1 VSLRTKWI
9 LLGLMTLF
17 SVWMTAANFV
27 PEEQRQ
33 ASYAWPD
40 KVMRLGLDLRGGIH
54 IVIGPDLD
62 YAIEQELTTIKNR
75 VASELESK
83 GITGVQ
89 FVVEPKQLLVK
100 PATAGDREAANDL
113 LDEDERVEIAG
124 AGDYDLRVTLTSDW
138 IQEVRERAM
147 LQALE
152 VLRRRIDDPATG
164 IPESVVT
171 RQGDDRILV
180 QIPGMSRVPDI
191 FRQTGHLE
199 FKIMQDYAPTEE
211 LLRQRHPEGLPAG
224 TVIVPEREKGTGK
237 VVGAYLLPQAAD
249 MRGDQLEDA
258 SVEFDSTRNERS
270 VGFVWDGSAG
280 QEFGALTEKNIGRQL
295 AIVIDGNV
303 VSAPTIQTRISQR
316 GQITGNFTAAQASDL
331 SVVLRSGALPIPT
344 RIEEER
350 TIGPALGA
358 DSIRSGVNA
367 SLLGLGLGV
376 LFLVVY
382 YRYAG
387 VYASTALAINML
399 LVVALMSLFTGTLT
413 LPGLAGLVLTVAT
426 AVDGNVIV
434 FERIREELRSGRTPR
449 SAILQG
455 FDKALWTILDANIT
469 NMIAGVILYSF
480 GTGPVKGFAVT
491 LLVGIVTSVFSV
503 LVVTR
508 ALFDWRPGNRP
519 VSELSI

>member
-1 VSLRTKWI
+1 MRLRTKWI
-9 LLGLMTLF
+9 LLGLLVSF
-17 SVWMTAANFV
+17 SVWMSAANFI
-27 PEEQRQ
+27 PEETRK
-33 ASYAWPD
+33 ATLAWPD
-40 KVMRLGLDLRGGIH
+40 EVMRLGLDLRGGIH

-62 YAIEQELTTIKNR
+62 VAIEQELTTIQKR
-75 VASELESK
+75 TAADLESK
-83 GITGVQ
+83 GTTGVQ
-89 FVVEPKQLLVK
+89 FLIEPKQLLVK
-100 PATAGDREAANDL
+100 PATASDRDAAREL
-113 LDEDERVEIAG
+113 LEEDDRVAVSDV
-124 AGDYDLRVTLTSDW
+124 GDYDLSVTLTGDW

-152 VLRRRIDDPATG
+152 VLRRRIDDPIAG

-199 FKIMQDYAPTEE
+199 FKIVQDYAPTED
-211 LLRQRHPEGLPAG
+211 LLRKKHPQGLPAG
-224 TVIVPEREKGTGK
+224 TVIAPELEKGTNK
-237 VVGAYLLPQAAD
+237 VLGAYLLPEAAD

-258 SVEFDSTRNERS
+258 SVQFDPTRNERT
-270 VGFVWDGSAG
+270 VGFTWSGDGG
-280 QEFGALTEKNIGRQL
+280 REFGALTERSIGKQL
-295 AIVIDGNV
+295 AIVIDRNV
-303 VSAPTIQTRISQR
+303 VSAPVIQSRISQQ
-316 GQITGNFTAAQASDL
+316 GQITGNFTATQASDL
-331 SVVLRSGALPIPT
+331 AIVLRSGALPIPT

-376 LFLVVY
+376 LFLIVY
-382 YRYAG
+382 YRFAG
-387 VYASTALAINML
+387 LYASVALAINMV

-449 SAILQG
+449 TAILQG

-508 ALFDWRPGNRP
+508 ALFDWKPGNRP
-519 VSELSI
+519 VAELSI

>member
-9 LLGLMTLF
+9 LLGLLTLF
-17 SVWMTAANFV
+17 SVWLTAANFV
-27 PEEQRQ
+27 SDEERE
-33 ASYAWPD
+33 ASPAWPD
-40 KVMRLGLDLRGGIH
+40 AVMRLGLDLRGGIH

-62 YAIEQELTTIKNR
+62 VAIEQELAAIERN
-75 VASELESK
+75 VAGELERK
-83 GITGVQ
+83 GVTGVQ
-89 FVVEPKQLLVK
+89 FVVEPEALLVK
-100 PATAGDREAANDL
+100 PATSTDRDAAREL
-113 LDEDERVEIAG
+113 LDDDDRVQVAG
-124 AGDYDLRVTLTSDW
+124 EGDYGLRVTLTGAW
-138 IQEVRERAM
+138 IDEVRERAM

-199 FKIMQDYAPTEE
+199 FKIVQDYSQTEE
-211 LLRQRHPEGLPAG
+211 LLRQKHPEGLPAG
-224 TVIVPEREKGTGK
+224 TVITTEREKGSDR
-237 VVGAYLLPQAAD
+237 VLGAYLLPEAAD

-258 SVEFDSTRNERS
+258 RVEFDPTRNERT
-270 VGFVWDGSAG
+270 VGFTWSADAG
-280 QEFGALTEKNIGRQL
+280 REFAALTERSIGRQL
-295 AIVIDGNV
+295 AIVMDGNV
-303 VSAPTIQTRISQR
+303 ISAPVIQSRISQR
-316 GQITGNFTAAQASDL
+316 GQITGNFTAEQASDL
-331 SVVLRSGALPIPT
+331 AVVLRSGALPIPT

-367 SLLGLGLGV
+367 SLLGLALGV
-376 LFLVVY
+376 AFLAIY
-382 YRYAG
+382 YRIAGLYAC
-387 VYASTALAINML
+387 AALAINMVL
-399 LVVALMSLFTGTLT
+399 IVALMTLFTGTLT

-480 GTGPVKGFAVT
+480 GTGPIKGFAVT
-491 LLVGIVTSVFSV
+491 LLVGTLTSVFSV

-508 ALFDWRPGNRP
+508 TLFEWRPGNRP